1 MNLKHL
7 VFGALMAAGAMLWPS
22 QARAVPVID
31 AEVLEALEQMET
43 SEGFRFWYFEFPTD
57 VQELNNSYTEV
68 DNSTQELALSQE
80 EKEATTGPRGMSALA
95 RTPESY
101 IPLNWQETL
110 ALMEEPGSGLGGL
123 AEQIRQRASKL
134 DEAYFANV
142 DPALKADLDREMRG
156 AAAGIAM
163 NATVYD
169 ASEMRQEKLNELADR
184 IEEAED
190 PKAIW
195 DLQARIGVENG
206 MLLNEL
212 IRLQSVNA
220 MVENQHRLNA
230 QQTTQQGFSLTD
242 AKY

>member
-7 VFGALMAAGAMLWPS
+7 VFGALLAVGAMAWP
-22 QARAVPVID
+22 AKALAVPVID
-31 AEVLEALEQMET
+31 AQVLEAIEQGDT
-43 SEGFRFWYFEFPTD
+43 NDWIKFWLYELPMD
-57 VQELNNSYTEV
+57 IQELNNSYQEV
-68 DNSTQELALSQE
+68 QNSDDELALSRE
-80 EKEATTGPRGMSALA
+80 DKLATTGPRQMSALA

-101 IPLNWQETL
+101 IPLNWEETL

-123 AEQIRQRASKL
+123 AEQIRKRASKL

-142 DPALKADLDREMRG
+142 DPGLKSDLDREMRG

-169 ASEMRQEKLNELADR
+169 ASETRQEKLNELADR
-184 IEEAED
+184 IDEAED

-212 IRLQSVNA
+212 IRLQAVNA
-220 MVENQHRLNA
+220 MIENQRRVNT
-230 QQTTQQGFSLTD
+230 QQTTQQGFRLTD
-242 AKY
+242 TKY